1 MSSPRFRSMCVAG
14 ALLSAIIVCGDLAS
28 GQAPARSAPSGS
40 VSGSDPFAG
49 LTFRNIGPATMGGRI
64 DDLAVLETNPAVF
77 YVAAATGGL
86 WKTTNNGT
94 TWETLF
100 DDQDDVVSI
109 GDIAIAPNDANTVWV
124 GSGEN
129 NNRQS
134 QSWGNGIY
142 KSTDGG
148 KTFKNMGLATSKII
162 ARVIVDP
169 VDHEVVYV
177 AALGSVWGPGG
188 ERGVYKTVDGG
199 LTWQRVL
206 NVNDDTGATELVMDP
221 SNNKVLYAA
230 MYQRR
235 RATWG
240 FNGGGPGSDIY
251 KSSDAGRTWTK
262 LTNGIPSGPLGRIG
276 MDVYRANPN
285 IVYARIEHETESGT
299 YRSDDAGLSWRKMSN
314 VNPRPMYFSQIRID
328 PTSDARIYVLGV
340 QIHISDDG
348 GKTFIENGTLHSDHH
363 AMWIDPNNSNH
374 IIDGNDGG
382 IGMSWDRGKTWEG
395 IYNLDIGQ
403 FYHVAFDMQT
413 PYYVYGGLQDNY
425 SWGGPSAVRSRLGIV
440 NDDWFSIQGGDGFE
454 AQVDPKDPRTIYA
467 ESQDGNIV
475 RVDRVSNERK
485 AIRPVAARG
494 EPPLRWNWNTPIV
507 ISPHDSN
514 TIYVGANKVFKST
527 DRGQTWTAIS
537 PDVTSNT
544 DRETLSLMG
553 VVGKEVK
560 IAKNDGVQSYGNIV
574 QLVESPKQAGVL
586 YTGSDDGVVQVTKDG
601 GKTWTNI
608 TSKFPGLPKNAYV
621 SRLTASAHDV
631 NVVYASFDN
640 HRADDFGTYVYAS
653 VDGGGNFRSIGEGL
667 PKGHTVASMT
677 EDPKNPSVLYS
688 GTEFGLFVSPDRG
701 GKWMRIRSNLPT
713 VPIHEIVFHPRDND
727 MIVATHG
734 RSIWILDDATPVQ
747 QIGEAMKADAYLF
760 DIRAAT
766 QFNQA
771 NNRGFVTDKPFFG
784 KNPAYGAHLS
794 YYLAKESTNV
804 ALRIRDSAGTQVRE
818 ITGNDLR
825 TARRAGVNRVNW
837 DLRHQPLPPQP
848 GQQGGGP
855 GGGGGGGGPFGGGGL
870 NGPNV
875 LPGDYQVTLVVD
887 GKDVGTKTVRV
898 NGDPDMPMTDADR
911 RTLHD
916 AALSLHEL
924 QKLGNAAADAVST
937 LGPQVQSADAMVKAA
952 SGPSASTTAIADL
965 NRRLADLRRRLGVTG
980 GGGGGG
986 AAGGAAG
993 GGSGGFEPGGP
1004 GGGPGGGGQGG
1015 GGGGG
1020 GFGGQQQNVRAQIG
1034 QLKGQIMGSTSLPT
1048 AQQIRTAGELRD
1060 DMAKVVQD
1068 ANELI
1073 AAVPGLYE
1081 KIGAAGL
1088 KPAALKPLNAVS
1100 TGGR

>member
-1 MSSPRFRSMCVAG
+1 MVSRCSGWTWFAG
-14 ALLSAIIVCGDLAS
+14 VLLSAVLVSGDLAI
-28 GQAPARSAPSGS
+28 GQAPARPPASG
-40 VSGSDPFAG
+40 GADPFAG
-49 LTFRNIGPATMGGRI
+49 LTFRNIGPATMGGRV
-64 DDLAVLETNPAVF
+64 DDLAVLESNPAVF
-77 YVAAATGGL
+77 YVGTATGGL

-94 TWETLF
+94 TWEVLF
-100 DDQDDVVSI
+100 DDLDDVVSI
-109 GDIAIAPNDANTVWV
+109 GDIAIAPNDPNTVWV

-134 QSWGNGIY
+134 QSWGNGVY

-177 AALGSVWGPGG
+177 AALGSLWGRGG
-188 ERGVYKTVDGG
+188 DRGVYKTVDGG
-199 LTWQRVL
+199 VTWQRVL
-206 NVNDDTGATELVMDP
+206 FVDDDSGATELVMDP

-240 FNGGGPGSDIY
+240 FNGGGPGSGIF

-262 LTNGIPSGPLGRIG
+262 LTNGIPSGALGRIG

-285 IVYARIEHETESGT
+285 VVYARIEHETESGT
-299 YRSDDAGLSWRKMSN
+299 YRSDDAGMSWRKMSN

-328 PTSDARIYVLGV
+328 PMSDARIYVLGV

-348 GKTFIENGTLHSDHH
+348 GKTFIENGALHSDHH
-363 AMWIDPNNSNH
+363 AMWINPANPNH

-382 IGMSWDRGKTWEG
+382 VGISYDRGKTWEG
-395 IYNLDIGQ
+395 IYNMDLGQ
-403 FYHVAFDMQT
+403 FYHVTYDMQT
-413 PYYVYGGLQDNY
+413 PYNVYGGLQDNY
-425 SWGGPSAVRSRLGIV
+425 SWGGPSAVRSRLGIA
-440 NDDWFSIQGGDGFE
+440 NDDWRSIQGGDGFE

-494 EPPLRWNWNTPIV
+494 EPPLRWNWNTPIL

-514 TIYVGANKVFKST
+514 TVYVGANKLFKTT

-537 PDVTSNT
+537 PDLTGNT

-553 VVGKEVK
+553 VVGKDVK

-586 YTGSDDGVVQVTKDG
+586 YAGTDDGVVHMTRDG

-608 TSKFPGLPKNAYV
+608 TSRFPGVPKNAYV
-621 SRLTASAHDV
+621 SRLSASSHEV

-640 HRADDFGTYVYAS
+640 HRNDDYGTYVYAS
-653 VDGGGNFRSIGEGL
+653 VDGGNNFRSIGEGI
-667 PKGHTVASMT
+667 PKGHTVTAMA
-677 EDPKNPSVLYS
+677 EDPKNPAVLYS

-701 GKWMRIRSNLPT
+701 GRWMRLKSNLPS

-734 RSIWILDDATPVQ
+734 RSIWILDDATPLQ
-747 QIGEAMKADAYLF
+747 QFTEAIKADASLF

-771 NNRGFVTDKPFFG
+771 NDRGFVTDKPFFG
-784 KNPAYGAHLS
+784 KNPIYGAAIS
-794 YYLAKESTNV
+794 YYLARESANV
-804 ALRIRDSAGTQVRE
+804 ALRIRDGSGTQVRE
-818 ITGNDLR
+818 LTGNDLQN
-825 TARRAGVNRVNW
+825 ARKAGVNRVNW
-837 DLRHQPLPPQP
+837 DLRHPPLPPQP
-848 GQQGGGP
+848 GQQGGG
-855 GGGGGGGGPFGGGGL
+855 GGGGGGFGGGGL

-875 LPGDYQVTLVVD
+875 IPGEYRVTLVVD
-887 GKDVGTKTVRV
+887 GKDVSTKTVRV
-898 NGDPDMPMTDADR
+898 NGDPEMPMTDADR

-916 AALSLHEL
+916 TALGLHQL
-924 QKLGNAAADAVST
+924 QQIANSAADAVTT
-937 LGPQVQSADAMVKAA
+937 LGPQVQAAEAMLKAA
-952 SGPSASTTAIADL
+952 GNGSATGAIGDL
-965 NRRLADLRRRLGVTG
+965 NTRLADLRRRLGVGT
-980 GGGGGG
+980 
-986 AAGGAAG
+986 
-993 GGSGGFEPGGP
+993 
-1004 GGGPGGGGQGG
+1004 GGGQGG

-1020 GFGGQQQNVRAQIG
+1020 GFGGQQQNVRGQIG

-1048 AQQIRTAGELRD
+1048 TQQVRAAGELRE
-1060 DMAKVVQD
+1060 DMLKLIQETND
-1068 ANELI
+1068 LI
-1073 AAVPGLYE
+1073 ASVPALYD
-1081 KIGAAGL
+1081 KLGAAGL
-1088 KPAALKPLNAVS
+1088 KPASLKPITAPAQ
-1100 TGGR
+1100 R

>member
-1 MSSPRFRSMCVAG
+1 MRSSRFASTFLG
-14 ALLSAIIVCGDLAS
+14 ALIAAVAVFGDTTVGQGPASAS
-28 GQAPARSAPSGS
+28 T
-40 VSGSDPFAG
+40 SDPFAG

-64 DDLAVLETNPAVF
+64 DDLAVLESNPAVF
-77 YVAAATGGL
+77 YVASATGGL

-94 TWETLF
+94 TWETHF
-100 DDQDDVVSI
+100 DDLDDAVSI

-148 KTFKNMGLATSKII
+148 KTFKNMGLASSKII

-169 VDHEVVYV
+169 IDHDVVYV
-177 AALGSVWGPGG
+177 AALGSVWGRGG
-188 ERGVYKTVDGG
+188 ERGVYKTSDGG
-199 LTWQRVL
+199 LTWQRILHVD
-206 NVNDDTGATELVMDP
+206 DDTGATELVMDP
-221 SNNKVLYAA
+221 SNNKVIYAA

-240 FNGGGPGSDIY
+240 FNGAGVGSGMY

-262 LTNGIPSGPLGRIG
+262 LTNGVPSGPLGRIG

-285 IVYARIEHETESGT
+285 ILYARIEHESESGT
-299 YRSDDAGLSWRKMSN
+299 YRSDDAGVSWRKMSN

-348 GKTFIENGTLHSDHH
+348 GKTFVENGTLHSDHH
-363 AMWIDPNNSNH
+363 AMWINPANSNH

-382 IGMSWDRGKTWEG
+382 IGVSYDRGKTWEG
-395 IYNLDIGQ
+395 IYNMDLGQ
-403 FYHVAFDMQT
+403 FYHVTYDMKT
-413 PYYVYGGLQDNY
+413 PYNVYGGLQDNY
-425 SWGGPSAVRSRLGIV
+425 TWGGPSAVRSRLGIV
-440 NDDWFSIQGGDGFE
+440 NDDWSSIQGGDGFE
-454 AQVDPKDPRTIYA
+454 AVVDPRDPRTIYA

-485 AIRPVAARG
+485 AIRPLAARG

-514 TIYVGANKVFKST
+514 TIYAGANKVLKSS

-537 PDVTSNT
+537 PDLTENT

-553 VVGKEVK
+553 VAAKEIKV
-560 IAKNDGVQSYGNIV
+560 AKNDGVQSYGNLV
-574 QLVESPKQAGVL
+574 SLVESTKQAGVI
-586 YTGSDDGVVQVTKDG
+586 YAGSDDGVVHMTRDG
-601 GKTWTNI
+601 GKTWSNI
-608 TSKFPGLPKNAYV
+608 TSRFPGLPKNAYV
-621 SRLTASAHDV
+621 SRLTASAYDV

-640 HRADDFGTYVYAS
+640 HRNDDYGTYVYAS
-653 VDGGGNFRSIGEGL
+653 VDGGGNFRSIGEGI
-667 PKGHTVASMT
+667 PKGHTITSMT
-677 EDPKNPSVLYS
+677 EDPKNASVLYS

-701 GKWMRIRSNLPT
+701 GRWMRIRSNLPT

-727 MIVATHG
+727 MIIATHG
-734 RSIWILDDATPVQ
+734 RSIWILDDATPFQ
-747 QIGEAMKADAYLF
+747 QIGEAMKGDAYLF
-760 DIRAAT
+760 DVRAAT

-771 NNRGFVTDKPFFG
+771 NDRGFVTDKPFFG
-784 KNPAYGAHLS
+784 KNPAYGALVS
-794 YYLAKESTNV
+794 YYLAKDATNV

-825 TARRAGVNRVNW
+825 SARRAGVNRVNW

-848 GQQGGGP
+848 GQQGGG
-855 GGGGGGGGPFGGGGL
+855 GGGGFGGGGL

-875 LPGDYQVTLVVD
+875 VPGDYRVTLVVD
-887 GKDVGTKTVRV
+887 GKEISTKTVRV
-898 NGDPDMPMTDADR
+898 NGDPDMPITDADR

-916 AALSLHEL
+916 TAFGLHEMQQL
-924 QKLGNAAADAVST
+924 ANSAAEAVTT
-937 LGPQVQSADAMVKAA
+937 LAPQVQAAETMMKAA
-952 SGPSASTTAIADL
+952 GSQQAAASAIADV
-965 NRRLADLRRRLGVTG
+965 NRRLADLRRRLGIA

-986 AAGGAAG
+986 AAGGPA
-993 GGSGGFEPGGP
+993 GFEPGGP
-1004 GGGPGGGGQGG
+1004 GGQGG

-1020 GFGGQQQNVRAQIG
+1020 GFGAQQNVRGQIG

-1048 AQQIRTAGELRD
+1048 AQQVRTASELRD
-1060 DMAKVVQD
+1060 DLNKVVQD

-1073 AAVPGLYE
+1073 AAVPALYE

-1088 KPAALKPLNAVS
+1088 KPAALKPLNVIPA
-1100 TGGR
+1100 RP